1 MSILSELKTVAA
13 ELNIPVETGAYTS
26 AAPDCFLVMTP
37 IMDSLPLSADDKPV
51 SEVNEVR
58 LSLYSRDNYLQTATS
73 LTKSLIRSDFVITD
87 RRYVEYE
94 TETGYHHYAVDVAKE
109 YEFKEDT

>member
-37 IMDSLPLSADDKPV
+37 IMDSFPLSADDKPV

-58 LSLYSRDNYLQTATS
+58 LSLYSRDNYSANSNKPYKIPYPFGFCNYGQT
-73 LTKSLIRSDFVITD
+73 LRGI
-87 RRYVEYE
+87 
-94 TETGYHHYAVDVAKE
+94 
-109 YEFKEDT
+109 